1 VKGKDGEG
9 MDGLLQYENCLQL
22 MRKAECERDRQT
34 DENGGGKS
42 LKRLEDE
49 VICK

>member
-1 VKGKDGEG
+1 

-22 MRKAECERDRQT
+22 MRKAEWERQR
-34 DENGGGKS
+34 EIGGKS
-42 LKRLEDE
+42 LKLLEDE